1 MVKSTLNVEHKSYKN
16 IDEQI
21 TYLYESKKII
31 VAEEDKHWLIDVNY
45 ITLINPYKEIFA
57 TGKDKDGKHI
67 YSEYV
72 DFKELLKI
80 MKIELEFTDT
90 LYKSIRDFERKFKNV
105 VFQFYANTM

>member
-57 TGKDKDGKHI
+57 T
-67 YSEYV
+67 
-72 DFKELLKI
+72 
-80 MKIELEFTDT
+80 
-90 LYKSIRDFERKFKNV
+90 
-105 VFQFYANTM
+105 

>member
-57 TGKDKDGKHI
+57 TGKDKDGRHI

-72 DFKELLKI
+72 NFKELLKI
-80 MKIELEFTDT
+80 LI
-90 LYKSIRDFERKFKNV
+90 LYIKAFEILKENLK
-105 VFQFYANTM
+105 M